1 MASSNEYTEYYGR
14 IDFNE
19 KLIRDIL
26 FNHAKDNKGDDNFG
40 ISPENRILNENK
52 QIFIKNYETL
62 KDLFKK
68 NNPYLIHVIEN
79 TYSEKGQSLDS
90 NYGNYV
96 TFNYVEIIFIDNYCN
111 YYIVKGYKNGIGRF
125 KNGYLSMKITSP
137 NEFIIK
143 KQSTH
148 KLSNDLIDDIKKI
161 KPIQNIN
168 FQDGMKKFIE
178 NNPLY
183 DIINIYFT
191 LHQKNKN
198 IIYQHKKKHT
208 FKYNA
213 NESSD
218 VYITG
223 TFNNWEKIKM
233 TNENNI
239 WKYDIDLDEGTYEYK
254 FIINDEWKHDEKQ
267 PIITNNGI
275 INNIIIL

>member
-1 MASSNEYTEYYGR
+1 MASSNEYTEGYGR
-14 IDFNE
+14 IDING
-19 KLIRDIL
+19 KQIRDIL

-40 ISPENRILNENK
+40 IFPENTLLNENK

-62 KDLFKK
+62 IDLFKK

-79 TYSEKGQSLDS
+79 AYSEVRQESGFS
-90 NYGNYV
+90 GNNP
-96 TFNYVEIIFIDNYCN
+96 TFDYVEIIFIDNYCN
-111 YYIVKGYKNGIGRF
+111 YYIIKGYKNGVGRF
-125 KNGYLSMKITSP
+125 SNGYMCQKITSP

-168 FQDGMKKFIE
+168 FNINFKDAGMLKFIE

-198 IIYQHKKKHT
+198 EKLEERINQQNELISKLMDEIY
-208 FKYNA
+208 
-213 NESSD
+213 
-218 VYITG
+218 
-223 TFNNWEKIKM
+223 
-233 TNENNI
+233 
-239 WKYDIDLDEGTYEYK
+239 DLK
-254 FIINDEWKHDEKQ
+254 NK
-267 PIITNNGI
+267 N
-275 INNIIIL
+275 